1 MNIPA
6 HRAAAAA
13 PTPADTF
20 ATTEDGK
27 TIINLT
33 EQERA
38 TRKAAEQAGREKPQ
52 AAEAVPEP
60 DATPTAEMS
69 PKPTKAAG
77 SVKATTQTK
86 EA

>member
-6 HRAAAAA
+6 HRAAAVA

-33 EQERA
+33 ELERA
-38 TRKAAEQAGREKPQ
+38 ARAAAEQAEREKTQ
-52 AAEAVPEP
+52 AEAEPEP
-60 DATPTAEMS
+60 DATPPAEMS
-69 PKPTKAAG
+69 PKPAKPAG